1 MSIAMNPN
9 IIIVAPNFDPK
20 SGGAIALHRL
30 CHVIHELGH
39 KAFLCPAFENR
50 FIHVLNCDTQLPHLN
65 DDLWRLSIDQR
76 IDLKTLPKN
85 YPKSDDWITKLK
97 RIKRIVLNQSELP
110 LLANSDTFELK
121 TNPSFNTPVL
131 SLKAAHALAQQE
143 DTIVIYA
150 EIIAGNPLG
159 AKNVVRWLL
168 HDPGFH
174 SGHIYYEPGE
184 LYFRFNEAV
193 KPFAF
198 PGSTTSD
205 LFLTVVQYP
214 LDLYNLDGAL
224 PESERQGSAYCL
236 RKGAHKPIVHDLTDS
251 ICIDQLPHEEVA
263 KVFKHVKHFYCYDTL
278 TAYYHLAAACGCKV
292 VIIPDEG
299 VTKEQW
305 LTPEARLGMAYGLP
319 EINLIT
325 GGPEDALRY
334 LKTTEA
340 LSANKIQ
347 ECLLE
352 IHRFFNSKHKLHS

>member
-1 MSIAMNPN
+1 MANNFIV
-9 IIIVAPNFDPK
+9 VAPHYDPK
-20 SGGAIALHRL
+20 SGGAIALHKL
-30 CHVIHELGH
+30 CDVINNLGR

-50 FIHVLNCDTQLPHLN
+50 FIHVLNCRTQLPNLN

-76 IDLKTLPKN
+76 IDLQTLPKT
-85 YPKSDDWITKLK
+85 YPKADDWITKLK

-131 SLKAAHALAQQE
+131 SLGAAQALAQQ
-143 DTIVIYA
+143 DNTIVIYA
-150 EIIAGNPLG
+150 EIMAGNPLG

-193 KPFAF
+193 RPFVF

-214 LDLYNLDGAL
+214 LDLYNFDGAI

-236 RKGAHKPIVHDLTDS
+236 RKGAHKPIVHELADS
-251 ICIDQLPHEEVA
+251 ICIDSLPHEEVA
-263 KVFKHVKHFYCYDTL
+263 KLFKRVKHFYCYDTL

-299 VTKEQW
+299 MIKEQW
-305 LTPEARLGMAYGLP
+305 LTPEARLGIGYGLEEAHIAP
-319 EINLIT
+319 QASETRSFLINQEAKAAAQIEKCLARINQFF
-325 GGPEDALRY
+325 
-334 LKTTEA
+334 KTQ
-340 LSANKIQ
+340 N
-347 ECLLE
+347 
-352 IHRFFNSKHKLHS
+352 F

>member
-30 CHVIHELGH
+30 CHVINELGH

-236 RKGAHKPIVHDLTDS
+236 RKGAHKGSGQSLQTR
-251 ICIDQLPHEEVA
+251 
-263 KVFKHVKHFYCYDTL
+263 KTL
-278 TAYYHLAAACGCKV
+278 
-292 VIIPDEG
+292 
-299 VTKEQW
+299 
-305 LTPEARLGMAYGLP
+305 
-319 EINLIT
+319 
-325 GGPEDALRY
+325 
-334 LKTTEA
+334 
-340 LSANKIQ
+340 
-347 ECLLE
+347 LL
-352 IHRFFNSKHKLHS
+352 L